1 MGNSID
7 NAPSHVNPLLNPS
20 RLEATLIEAFG
31 HAMPTCAHIEYR
43 LVGTG
48 AALLY
53 GVPLPAG
60 DIDLLVKERQSVDAF
75 SSALSFFKCLTPP
88 AYLADARQ
96 YFAEYE
102 INNIAIGIST
112 VEWQTESDG
121 IECFGRGPWAHFIL
135 LPCGAYTVPTVALEL
150 RLVSE
155 LYRQRPERYLPLI
168 QFMHA
173 HGCDTELV
181 HRGMMA
187 RSLPETLQRDV
198 LHQLRRT

>member
-1 MGNSID
+1 MGNSIN

-48 AALLY
+48 AALLH

-135 LPCGAYTVPTVALEL
+135 PPAEPIPSQPSHLNCDWFPNYIVSVLKDTCHLSNSCMHMGAIPNSFIA
-150 RLVSE
+150 
-155 LYRQRPERYLPLI
+155 
-168 QFMHA
+168 
-173 HGCDTELV
+173 G
-181 HRGMMA
+181 
-187 RSLPETLQRDV
+187 
-198 LHQLRRT
+198 